1 MCLAVPALI
10 KEINGTEALVELG
23 SVERAVSLALTPE
36 AGVGD
41 YVLVHTGFAI
51 GVVDE
56 EDAQATLSLL
66 QELAE
71 KFEADELF
79 YESGLAETPAPESDQ
94 DYHLAPGLAIDLSNL
109 TDL

>member
-10 KEINGTEALVELG
+10 KEIDGTEALVELG
-23 SVERAVSLALTPE
+23 SVERKVSLTLTPE

-56 EDAQATLSLL
+56 AEAHETLRLL
-66 QELAE
+66 QELFATYE
-71 KFEADELF
+71 GDDLFSGAVPSEAQPSD
-79 YESGLAETPAPESDQ
+79 SG
-94 DYHLAPGLAIDLSNL
+94 DYHPAPGLAVDLRKL
-109 TDL
+109 ADD